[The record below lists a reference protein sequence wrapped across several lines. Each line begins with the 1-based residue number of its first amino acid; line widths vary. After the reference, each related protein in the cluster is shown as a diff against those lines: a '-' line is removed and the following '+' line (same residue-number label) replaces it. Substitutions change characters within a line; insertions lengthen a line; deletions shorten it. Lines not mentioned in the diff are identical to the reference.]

1 MGIRLLMGRI
11 HSGIQTLLEGID
23 EDPDI
28 DGMGSLLGFR
38 CSRIQIDMLGFIDGD
53 PDIDG
58 KDPLWDSDIVG
69 RIRLGHAWGH
79 TDLHMLGFLMRI
91 RTFDGRDPL

>member
-1 MGIRLLMGRI
+1 
-11 HSGIQTLLEGID
+11 
-23 EDPDI
+23 
-28 DGMGSLLGFR
+28 
-38 CSRIQIDMLGFIDGD
+38 MLGFIDGD
-53 PDIDG
+53 PVIDG